1 MPQAWFFQSC
11 RALGGNRARNTP
23 KGLVR
28 PTALATLLA
37 NVAQLI
43 VGIIA
48 LGILIRNRK

>member
-1 MPQAWFFQSC
+1 M
-11 RALGGNRARNTP
+11 
-23 KGLVR
+23 
-28 PTALATLLA
+28 ALATLLV